1 MKRLSIIIP
10 MYNVA
15 SYVERCIRS
24 LEDQNIPK
32 EDYELIC
39 INDGSPDNCKEII
52 EQLQTEFP
60 NIELIDQ
67 ENQGVSMARNNGID
81 KARGKY
87 LLFIDPDDYV
97 DPNCFAR
104 VLLNIE
110 QKKAQVSFLGFSF
123 LNEDGSL
130 RKARFNQDH
139 SAEVYT
145 GIDAYYIARGDGQT
159 DPDRVW
165 AVLFQREFLDKHD
178 LRFLADVLYLEDGE
192 FIARIM
198 CLAERCVFDGNSFY
212 QRTTRPGSATH
223 SNLFGSERALNGFI
237 RAARNLKEFQNAH
250 DLTKTQK
257 DFLNQPVIKFIVLAY
272 NSCINK
278 FSFKKCRFIR
288 AQLTKSNLTKCEH
301 EGVDK
306 FYMVYSKAYNFSP
319 FLLLIVI
326 FLRQRSRVLSR
337 R

>member
-1 MKRLSIIIP
+1 MKQLSIIIP

-15 SYVERCIRS
+15 PFVERCIRS
-24 LEDQNIPK
+24 LETQDIPR
-32 EDYELIC
+32 ENYELIC

-52 EQLQTEFP
+52 VRLQKEFT
-60 NIELIDQ
+60 NIILIDQ
-67 ENQGVSMARNNGID
+67 ENQGVSRARNNGMV
-81 KARGKY
+81 KAKGKY

-97 DPNCFAR
+97 EIHSFSR
-104 VLLNIE
+104 VLE
-110 QKKAQVSFLGFSF
+110 KADRHEAQVSFLGFSF

-130 RKARFNQDH
+130 RKAWFNQDH

-165 AVLFQREFLDKHD
+165 AVLFQREFLDKYD
-178 LRFLADVLYLEDGE
+178 LRFLGGVPYLEDGE

-198 CLAERCVFDGNSFY
+198 CLAERCIFDGHSFY

-223 SNLFGSERALNGFI
+223 SNLFGSERALNGFL
-237 RAARNLKEFQNAH
+237 RAASNLKEFQSAH

-257 DFLNQPVIKFIVLAY
+257 DFLNQPIIKFIVLAY
-272 NSCINK
+272 NSCVNK
-278 FSFKKCRFIR
+278 FSFTKCRFIR
-288 AQLTKSNLTKCEH
+288 AQLRENNLTKCRH

-306 FYMVYSKAYNFSP
+306 FYLVYLKAYNFSP
-319 FLLLIVI
+319 FILLIAI
-326 FLRQRSRVLSR
+326 FLRQRSWVLNR